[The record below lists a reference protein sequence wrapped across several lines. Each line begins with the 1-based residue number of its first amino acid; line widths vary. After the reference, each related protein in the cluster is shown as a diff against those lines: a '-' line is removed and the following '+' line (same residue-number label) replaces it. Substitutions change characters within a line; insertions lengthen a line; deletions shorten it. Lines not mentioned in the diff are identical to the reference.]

1 MSRPLALAAL
11 GAAAAAAPCATPY
24 DAVLDPAR
32 CCARTAPAL
41 FNVSYRT
48 TAGAFTLAV
57 ERAAAPLGADRFF
70 NMVQCGYLSNAT
82 FAGDNDASFFRVV
95 PGFVVQFGIAGIP
108 AVSAAWNA
116 PPIKDDPVVLS
127 NTAGT
132 IAFATAGPNT
142 RTTQLFINLG
152 DNSRLDADGFAP
164 FGRVTDDAG
173 LAVVRAINAD
183 AGEKPDQDLL
193 YAQGN
198 AYARKNFPE
207 LDYAL
212 DVRLVQ

>member
-1 MSRPLALAAL
+1 MSTLRQSTFLLAAALALVQAACM
-11 GAAAAAAPCATPY
+11 ADSPPPPNFHAPDSFT
-24 DAVLDPAR
+24 VLLDTSRGPVTIEVTR
-32 CCARTAPAL
+32 SNAPIG
-41 FNVSYRT
+41 V
-48 TAGAFTLAV
+48 
-57 ERAAAPLGADRFF
+57 DRFYS
-70 NMVQCGYLSNAT
+70 MVKSGYLDGAR
-82 FAGDNDASFFRVV
+82 FFRVV

-198 AYARKNFPE
+198 AYARKNFPA